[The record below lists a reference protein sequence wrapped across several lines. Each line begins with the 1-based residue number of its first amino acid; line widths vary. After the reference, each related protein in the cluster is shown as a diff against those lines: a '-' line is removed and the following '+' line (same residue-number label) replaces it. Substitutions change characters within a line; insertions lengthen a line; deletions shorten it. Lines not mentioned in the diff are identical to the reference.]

1 MIAVVDYGLGN
12 LHSVSK
18 ALEANNIKVKVTS
31 NPSEIFNAKA
41 IVLPGVGAFLKGMEN
56 LEKLNLLEVIVENI
70 KKGKPFLGICL
81 GLQLLFTRS
90 FEHKL
95 SEGMGIFKGEVVKFL
110 KAPKI
115 PHIGWNRLN
124 LKKNSKIFEGIPP
137 NVYFY
142 FVHSYYVKPEE
153 DIVLAT
159 TFYGE
164 EFPSAVAKD
173 NIFGVQFHPEKSGKW
188 GLKFLSN
195 FVKLVN
201 AG

>member
-1 MIAVVDYGLGN
+1 MIIVVDYGLGN

-18 ALEANNIKVKVTS
+18 ALEANNIKVKVTN
-31 NPSEIFNAKA
+31 NPSDISDAKA

-56 LEKLNLLEVIVENI
+56 LKNLNLLDVIIENI

-81 GLQLLFTRS
+81 GLQLLFARS

-95 SEGMGIFKGEVVKFL
+95 SKGMGIFQGKVVKFL

-115 PHIGWNRLN
+115 PHIGWNRLS
-124 LKKNSKIFEGIPP
+124 LKRNSKVFEGIPP
-137 NVYFY
+137 EAYFY

-159 TFYGE
+159 TFYEE

-173 NIFGVQFHPEKSGKW
+173 NVFGVQFHPEKSGKW

-195 FVKLVN
+195 FVRLVN

>member
-18 ALEANNIKVKVTS
+18 ALEANNIKVKVTN
-31 NPSEIFNAKA
+31 NPSDISDAKA

-56 LEKLNLLEVIVENI
+56 LKNLNLLEVIIENI
-70 KKGKPFLGICL
+70 EKGKPFLGICL

-95 SEGMGIFKGEVVKFL
+95 SKGMGIFEGEVVKFL
-110 KAPKI
+110 KSPKI

-124 LKKNSKIFEGIPP
+124 LRKNSKIFEGIPP
-137 NVYFY
+137 DVYFY
-142 FVHSYYVKPEE
+142 FVHSYYVRPKE
-153 DIVLAT
+153 DVVLAT

-195 FVKLVN
+195 FVRLVN
-201 AG
+201 VS

>member
-18 ALEANNIKVKVTS
+18 ALEANNIKVKVTN
-31 NPSEIFNAKA
+31 NPSDISDAKA

-56 LEKLNLLEVIVENI
+56 LKNLNLLEVIIENI

-95 SEGMGIFKGEVVKFL
+95 SEGMGIFEGKVVKFL
-110 KAPKI
+110 KASKI

-124 LKKNSKIFEGIPP
+124 LKRKSKIFEGIPP
-137 NVYFY
+137 DVYFY
-142 FVHSYYVKPEE
+142 FVHSYYVRPEK

>member
-18 ALEANNIKVKVTS
+18 ALEVNDIKVKVTN
-31 NPSEIFNAKA
+31 NPSDISDAKA
-41 IVLPGVGAFLKGMEN
+41 IVLPGVGAFLKGVEN
-56 LEKLNLLEVIVENI
+56 LKNLNLLEAIIENI

-95 SEGMGIFKGEVVKFL
+95 SKGMSIFEGEVVRFL

-124 LKKNSKIFEGIPP
+124 LKRNSKIFEGIPS

-173 NIFGVQFHPEKSGKW
+173 NVFGVQFHPEKSGKW

-195 FVKLVN
+195 FVRLVN